1 MKANNSIRSAL
12 GVLVVLVAAP
22 GAYAQIINVN
32 IFSDGGEGPATTLVG
47 PAGGADEVW
56 DQRFTIEETNLLDKY
71 GLPTSVG
78 YSGLLGFVDG
88 AAFGTPWQWGT
99 PQLELI
105 GAGMATF
112 QRGPANPQQF
122 VINGLTEGRT
132 YDVWIASANTI
143 SLFDEE
149 SNQRAKGEWTTPNVT
164 STVGTQTIDNVF
176 DVNESTWVAGNNYVL
191 FEDVVVDANGEL
203 VFDGFSIDEINDDPA
218 WDNRLPVN
226 GFQLIDL
233 DPPPPPPLLT
243 LQVNTISDS
252 MTILGDGS
260 ENIDINSY
268 QITSVLGQVDPG
280 GWNSLD
286 EQNLPTFAGIAGD
299 FTKDDL
305 VNSVDLSDP
314 VDGWE
319 TRFGTDLTGS
329 DFLDWQGNFGATGT
343 PTDWEEGGAVGTSF
357 LGEAILTGH
366 STIATSASIGL
377 GTGSYTGPAEGDL
390 KFVYRTADGLLIDGL
405 ISYVGAVAVVVPES
419 SSWVLLAVG
428 LLGVNYGR
436 RKQGTYT
443 LSSDIVNIIR
453 SNMGFGE
460 DPTSSANGAD
470 LERDS
475 HMGVQ

>member
-1 MKANNSIRSAL
+1 MKAINPIRSAL

-233 DPPPPPPLLT
+233 TPTPPVIMT
-243 LQVNTISDS
+243 LQVDTSS
-252 MTILGDGS
+252 GVVTLLGHDTES
-260 ENIDINSY
+260 FTINSY
-268 QITSVLGQVDPG
+268 QITSDLGQLDPT

-286 EQNLPTFAGIAGD
+286 DQDFAASVPGD
-299 FTKDDL
+299 F
-305 VNSVDLSDP
+305 NSDGFINSIDLSDP

-319 TRFGTDLTGS
+319 ARFGADLDGS
-329 DFLDWQGNFGATGT
+329 DFLLWQRKIGSSGT
-343 PTDWEEGGAVGTSF
+343 PTGWEEGGAVSPNF
-357 LGEAILTGH
+357 LGEAMLVGD
-366 STIATSASIGL
+366 STIAAGASIEL
-377 GTGSYTGPAEGDL
+377 GTIYTGPAEGDL
-390 KFVYRTADGLLIDGL
+390 EFEFRDADGTLLPAIV
-405 ISYVGAVAVVVPES
+405 SYVGAAAAAAVPEPS
-419 SSWVLLAVG
+419 SLVLVAVG
-428 LLGVNYGR
+428 LLGLGNSR
-436 RKQGTYT
+436 RRQAKSTRSRPT
-443 LSSDIVNIIR
+443 LSILYEV
-453 SNMGFGE
+453 
-460 DPTSSANGAD
+460 TK
-470 LERDS
+470 
-475 HMGVQ
+475 